1 MLLKELGHCEVMTS
15 YCIKYSQE
23 YNIVKKTVL
32 TQGSPFFKSHKGNQ
46 EGPTVTQILIA
57 FQKPCLQILLTYDC
71 YAHTTEIRSDNL
83 QTEKSKRK

>member
-46 EGPTVTQILIA
+46 EGPTVT
-57 FQKPCLQILLTYDC
+57 
-71 YAHTTEIRSDNL
+71 
-83 QTEKSKRK
+83 